1 MLTLEFMDK
10 KEGESF
16 YENVLPSNNKVDINE
31 LKKEYEGIKGYIEI
45 PDTNISYPIV
55 QGNDNSYYLRRLPSG
70 EKNRRGS
77 IYLDYRNNG
86 FNDENTVIY
95 GHNFNDGTMF
105 SDLLNY
111 ESTDFYK
118 NHKNFVI
125 YTENGKIEV
134 EVIAVYIADATVSE
148 LPTTFKDRAEFDSY
162 LKMVLDNNILDNDFK
177 VDDIEK
183 IVSLCTCSDGSKESR
198 LVIIGKIV

>member
-1 MLTLEFMDK
+1 MFTLEFLDK

-16 YENVLPSNNKVDINE
+16 YENVLPSNNKIDVDE
-31 LKKEYEGIKGYIEI
+31 LQKEYEGIKGYIEI

-55 QGNDNSYYLRRLPSG
+55 QGDDNSYYLRRLPSG

-86 FNDENTVIY
+86 FDDENTIIY

-111 ESTDFYK
+111 ESADFYEK
-118 NHKNFVI
+118 HKEYII
-125 YTENGKIEV
+125 YTENGEIEV
-134 EVIAVYIADATVSE
+134 EILAGYIADATVSE
-148 LPTTFKDRAEFDSY
+148 LPTTFKDRSEFDSY
-162 LKMVLDNNILDNDFK
+162 LEMVLDNNVLDSDFK
-177 VDDIEK
+177 VEDVEK
-183 IVSLCTCSDGSKESR
+183 IISLCTCSDGSEESR
-198 LVIIGKIV
+198 LVIIGKIK

>member
-1 MLTLEFMDK
+1 MFTLEFLDK

-16 YENVLPSNNKVDINE
+16 YENVLPSNNKIDVDE
-31 LKKEYEGIKGYIEI
+31 LQKEYEGIKGYIEI

-55 QGNDNSYYLRRLPSG
+55 QGDDNSYYLRRLPSG

-86 FNDENTVIY
+86 FDDENTIIY

-111 ESTDFYK
+111 ESADFYE
-118 NHKNFVI
+118 NHKEYII
-125 YTENGKIEV
+125 YTENDEIEV
-134 EVIAVYIADATVSE
+134 EILAGYIADATVSE

-162 LKMVLDNNILDNDFK
+162 LEMALDNNVLDSDFK
-177 VDDIEK
+177 VEDVEK
-183 IVSLCTCSDGSKESR
+183 IISLCTCSDGSEESR
-198 LVIIGKIV
+198 LVIIGKIK